1 MKLLKF
7 MEILHQWIQKDLSSQ
22 FKDAMIQS
30 KGNSKDLHANQI
42 QLLTVTSQM
51 LVLNSGVSNK
61 MLIFQIYILSL
72 LFKLTNYIH
81 NQFLNPK

>member
-72 LFKLTNYIH
+72 LFKLTNYIR